1 MEQDISWSA
10 AAAEKGRR
18 KRKIRRKLS
27 IICLFLCLSL
37 VLSALSSAETAKKSA
52 GAQEEI
58 ITNASVI
65 KMVKAKLGESLII
78 NKISS
83 SKTNFD
89 LSTDGLINL
98 KTAGV
103 SDKIVEVMM
112 GGGATVSPVTQ
123 QTQTAIQQ
131 SPSGNPQGRQ
141 TQTLSGSSQL
151 PQAGDFFIM
160 QNGKLVEIEEHSGRK
175 ELSKGKMILTMG
187 FGGESLYMVDGSK
200 ANIRIPSQENLTFIS
215 KIRIDPRATQAAG
228 GSLFKL
234 KIEDEKTRYIA
245 GGGSAFSGFAGDIKE
260 EYKVKYDVKK
270 NPDGTYTIST
280 DAPLAPGEYAFVVF
294 SSGAADFGVRFFDFG
309 VN

>member
-1 MEQDISWSA
+1 M
-10 AAAEKGRR
+10 
-18 KRKIRRKLS
+18 RKIF
-27 IICLFLCLSL
+27 IALFILAGFSVVFTDFTL
-37 VLSALSSAETAKKSA
+37 AETSKSQAK
-52 GAQEEI
+52 EDI
-58 ITNASVI
+58 VTNVSVV
-65 KMVKAKLGESLII
+65 KMVKAKLGDALIMS
-78 NKISS
+78 KIKG

-89 LSTDGLINL
+89 LSTDGLIKL
-98 KTAGV
+98 KEAGV
-103 SDKIVEVMM
+103 SDKIIEVMM
-112 GGGATVSPVTQ
+112 GGGETASAATQ
-123 QTQTAIQQ
+123 QTQAATQQ

-141 TQTLSGSSQL
+141 IPTSSGSSQL
-151 PQAGDFFIM
+151 PQTGDFFIL

-200 ANIRIPSQENLTFIS
+200 AGIRIPSQENLTFIS
-215 KIRIDPRATQAAG
+215 KIRIDPRSTQATG

-270 NPDGTYTIST
+270 NPDGTYTITT
-280 DAPLAPGEYAFVVF
+280 DKPLAPGEYAFVVF

-309 VN
+309 VD